1 MGILNIYNAAVALGY
16 TDISVEPD
24 GTVWLGADDA
34 RTYLTDAQQ
43 KAVVT
48 KATKLQADKATARQ
62 AVLDRLGITAD
73 EAALLLG

>member
-1 MGILNIYNAAVALGY
+1 MGILDIYDAAVALGY

-24 GTVWLGADDA
+24 GTIWLGADDA
-34 RTYLTDAQQ
+34 RIYLTDAQQ
-43 KAVVT
+43 KDVAKKVT
-48 KATKLQADKATARQ
+48 TLRADKATAKQ